1 VKLKKARKLKR
12 VLLYLG
18 IGILGIS
25 VLASCVLVYFVN
37 KAQPRYN
44 GNVSIKGLENSV
56 EILRDK
62 YGIPHIYASNEHDL
76 FMAQGYVHAQDRL
89 WQMEMY
95 RRMGSGRLSEV
106 LGESTLSVDKMFRI
120 FGIRR
125 IAEESEDK
133 LDKDTLEILKAYAQ
147 GVNAF
152 INEGN
157 LPLEFVLLGYSPE
170 PWTPVDSIAWGN
182 MMAYNM
188 GRNHQ
193 SELMWAEA
201 ISLLGP
207 QKALDILGINSKEN
221 QIYFPKE
228 INYST
233 FGTKLAQALSPSEIS
248 LPVETTWASNN
259 WVVNGSKSDTGK
271 PILANDTH
279 LTLQMPSIWYENGLH
294 GGKFNAVGFSF
305 PGSPFVV
312 IGHNEKIAWGNT
324 NLEPDV
330 QDLYIE
336 KFDNTETPKNYEYKG
351 KWLPLKTL
359 DEIIKVRYKDPVNYK
374 ILMTNHGP
382 IINDAYEINKE
393 EPLSLKWH
401 LSDGTK
407 SMEALRKLN
416 LAGNWNEFKNALKTW
431 DTLNQHFI
439 YADTEGN
446 IGYQAAGKVPIRPQK
461 HQGIVPMPG
470 WTGEYDWLGYIP
482 YEDMPS
488 YLNPT
493 DGKIAT
499 ANTKLTDDHW
509 PSPYS
514 EEWENPDYRVK
525 RISSLL
531 DEKSKNSVDDMKKI
545 QSDTYSLQAEGLIK
559 YLTQI
564 SPESEAEAEAIKSL
578 QSWDL
583 RYESTSAPA
592 LMYDRFY
599 ENLIKETI
607 GDEFKDAPGWFK
619 MLIEEHITFRLA
631 KNMEG
636 WVKDNNTVVFDDVT
650 TNETET
656 RDIIFKRAFSR
667 TIEELTTE
675 YGKNI
680 TKWSLGEANKISF
693 NHIPFG
699 QSGVPLLQKI
709 FNSDE
714 IKPSGGRYTVNLFMM
729 VREGES
735 ETKDGFGPPQRMIID
750 TGNWDSMQTINHT
763 GQSGHMFSKNRND
776 QIHIWENNGYHDMPF
791 TKSAVQKTAVDK
803 LTLNP

>member
-1 VKLKKARKLKR
+1 
-12 VLLYLG
+12 
-18 IGILGIS
+18 
-25 VLASCVLVYFVN
+25 
-37 KAQPRYN
+37 
-44 GNVSIKGLENSV
+44 
-56 EILRDK
+56 
-62 YGIPHIYASNEHDL
+62 
-76 FMAQGYVHAQDRL
+76 
-89 WQMEMY
+89 
-95 RRMGSGRLSEV
+95 
-106 LGESTLSVDKMFRI
+106 
-120 FGIRR
+120 
-125 IAEESEDK
+125 
-133 LDKDTLEILKAYAQ
+133 
-147 GVNAF
+147 
-152 INEGN
+152 
-157 LPLEFVLLGYSPE
+157 
-170 PWTPVDSIAWGN
+170 
-182 MMAYNM
+182 
-188 GRNHQ
+188 
-193 SELMWAEA
+193 
-201 ISLLGP
+201 
-207 QKALDILGINSKEN
+207 
-221 QIYFPKE
+221 
-228 INYST
+228 
-233 FGTKLAQALSPSEIS
+233 
-248 LPVETTWASNN
+248 
-259 WVVNGSKSDTGK
+259 
-271 PILANDTH
+271 
-279 LTLQMPSIWYENGLH
+279 
-294 GGKFNAVGFSF
+294 
-305 PGSPFVV
+305 
-312 IGHNEKIAWGNT
+312 
-324 NLEPDV
+324 
-330 QDLYIE
+330 
-336 KFDNTETPKNYEYKG
+336 
-351 KWLPLKTL
+351 
-359 DEIIKVRYKDPVNYK
+359 
-374 ILMTNHGP
+374 
-382 IINDAYEINKE
+382 
-393 EPLSLKWH
+393 
-401 LSDGTK
+401 
-407 SMEALRKLN
+407 
-416 LAGNWNEFKNALKTW
+416 
-431 DTLNQHFI
+431 
-439 YADTEGN
+439 
-446 IGYQAAGKVPIRPQK
+446 
-461 HQGIVPMPG
+461 
-470 WTGEYDWLGYIP
+470 
-482 YEDMPS
+482 MPS